1 MILTYL
7 YCSLLTYIAAYF
19 IWPIKTVIVTITH
32 IKLWNTMVHALVKA
46 NVCTICNTNSLTYF
60 YCSLLHLTHQNSHS
74 VCKHQVLF
82 QHYLCSDI
90 LHNWHLK
97 WFARKLMKRE
107 CITQSEIAVYS
118 FQLYLKRNKCEE
130 IKIGIINDH
139 VHCWK

>member
-1 MILTYL
+1 MYIYSVF
-7 YCSLLTYIAAYF
+7 YGLLSANKSFQSINQSYI
-19 IWPIKTVIVTITH
+19 I
-32 IKLWNTMVHALVKA
+32 
-46 NVCTICNTNSLTYF
+46 LTYF

-74 VCKHQVLF
+74 DHHTHKTVEYSGPCIGEGQCLYNLQHKFSVCKYKVSF

-97 WFARKLMKRE
+97 RFARNLMKRE
-107 CITQSEIAVYS
+107 YITQSEIAVYS

-130 IKIGIINDH
+130 IKIGIIKDH